1 MKITHANLIDMINEL
16 LFVTQRKVQNH
27 KPTMILKSLCIIL
40 HTLKVL
46 QDRIKI
52 RIVLAKLL
60 K

>member
-16 LFVTQRKVQNH
+16 LFVTQRKVQNR